1 MLNDFYFNN
10 TNIVGKIN
18 VIGIDVIVSIN
29 NFLTQYQ
36 LHVHVYRS
44 PLVPLRKILY
54 LAAPDNYLG
63 AATYYLPDAI

>member
-1 MLNDFYFNN
+1 MIFILTILTLSAKSMLSALMLLFL
-10 TNIVGKIN
+10 
-18 VIGIDVIVSIN
+18 SII
-29 NFLTQYQ
+29 FLTQYQ
-36 LHVHVYRS
+36 LHIYRS